1 MLFVKAVLDELSI
14 FFFFFEV
21 VRRLEEALRK
31 VNLMFIR
38 AKSQCESE
46 I

>member
-14 FFFFFEV
+14 FFFFEV

-31 VNLMFIR
+31 VNLTFIR